1 MFTSNDSAQAIAHS
15 EIAPGAALVEER
27 RTEPRIVV
35 ELPTKITLVGGAE
48 EIDCTTH
55 NVTECGMFIR
65 ANSAAGL
72 CVGQR
77 CEVRIVD
84 ASTAP
89 GLESLVNETNYAT
102 VIHTEPADAGGR
114 PSAFFDALDH
124 ADLEDMA
131 QTLLFNISAMSAER
145 AAAAKILVRL
155 RGGKVVDDF
164 IVLAKKQEVTP
175 DHLRQALAD
184 LLSSKPDYGQAGA
197 TLPIRWFTEPESLAV
212 MYPFRFTSY

>member
-1 MFTSNDSAQAIAHS
+1 MFTSHDSAQAIAHS

-35 ELPTKITLVGGAE
+35 ELPTKITPVGGAE

-89 GLESLVNETNYAT
+89 GLVSLVNETNYAT
-102 VIHTEPADAGGR
+102 VIHTEPADADGTVSVGLR
-114 PSAFFDALDH
+114 FD
-124 ADLEDMA
+124 
-131 QTLLFNISAMSAER
+131 QPVYF
-145 AAAAKILVRL
+145 
-155 RGGKVVDDF
+155 
-164 IVLAKKQEVTP
+164 
-175 DHLRQALAD
+175 
-184 LLSSKPDYGQAGA
+184 
-197 TLPIRWFTEPESLAV
+197 
-212 MYPFRFTSY
+212 